1 MLRSEPISLLS
12 GSCTELQAMC
22 KPCLLSAEEEEER
35 RKQPSGRRAAV
46 KMAERR
52 IHLLLEAALS
62 ILRQPAA
69 KNPKCCCPI
78 ATNGKMWAFF
88 LSSKHNDYIQSARP
102 TLVLVPIQ
110 IISLETKRCQYIP
123 QCDWLHLRSRCSNH
137 RAAGAVLPMRQS
149 SFLPKDVLLHSS

>member
-22 KPCLLSAEEEEER
+22 KPCLLSAEEEEEE

-52 IHLLLEAALS
+52 IHLLLETAFS
-62 ILRQPAA
+62 ILRQSVVT
-69 KNPKCCCPI
+69 KPKCCCPI

-88 LSSKHNDYIQSARP
+88 LSSKHSDYIQSARP
-102 TLVLVPIQ
+102 TLVPVPIQ
-110 IISLETKRCQYIP
+110 INGWETKRCQYIP
-123 QCDWLHLRSRCSNH
+123 KPGRLHPRSRSSNH
-137 RAAGAVLPMRQS
+137 RAAGAVLCSSQS
-149 SFLPKDVLLHSS
+149 SFLPKDVLLYSL